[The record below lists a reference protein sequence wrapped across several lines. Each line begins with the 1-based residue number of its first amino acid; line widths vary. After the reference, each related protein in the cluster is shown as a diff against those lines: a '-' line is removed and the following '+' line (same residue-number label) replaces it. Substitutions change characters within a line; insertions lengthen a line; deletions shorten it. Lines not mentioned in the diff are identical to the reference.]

1 MNAEN
6 ITTNHV
12 QKRTK
17 IYIAA
22 IIAVAAVLAALVILN
37 VLTDGRL
44 LAPKNMKNI
53 LAGSVVPTLIAF
65 GFAMIFTGNVTD
77 LSPGSVV
84 ILTATAA
91 GLLGNSLGVVPMIIG
106 SILVGVLCMT
116 LNYTIYRV
124 TKIPPWIAGLGMTM
138 VYEAVGVFY
147 ASLVAQSGQKV
158 VVMDNSIRYMGQQPG
173 IYICWLVGILAAYVI
188 FNHTSLGVNYRAA
201 GNNEDVAGIMGIRVD
216 KAMILGG
223 IVAGAFF
230 GFAGVVKESYAAFVN
245 PMSGLASLSTVFQ
258 PMAATLLAMA
268 LANYINLIL
277 AIPVST
283 FLITLVFNVLTL
295 FGVPSGTFQDTI
307 LGLIVI
313 FFAILAQRKVKGV
326 VK

>member
-6 ITTNHV
+6 ITTNHI
-12 QKRTK
+12 QKRTQM
-17 IYIAA
+17 YIVAFV
-22 IIAVAAVLAALVILN
+22 AVAAVLAVLVILN

-147 ASLVAQSGQKV
+147 ASVVAQSGQKV
-158 VVMDNSIRYMGQQPG
+158 VVMDNSIRFMGQQPG

>member
-1 MNAEN
+1 MKTEV
-6 ITTNHV
+6 IKKQDVT
-12 QKRTK
+12 RRL
-17 IYIAA
+17 AA
-22 IIAVAAVLAALVILN
+22 AAMAAVLIVAALVILN
-37 VLTDGRL
+37 VLTQGRL
-44 LAPKNMKNI
+44 LTAKNMKNI

-65 GFAMIFTGNVTD
+65 GFAIIFTGNVTD

-84 ILTATAA
+84 ILTATSA
-91 GLLGNSLGVVPMIIG
+91 GLLGNAFGVPAMLVG
-106 SILVGVLCMT
+106 SILVGVLCMA
-116 LNYTIYRV
+116 LNFTIYRV

-138 VYEAVGVFY
+138 VYEAIGVSY
-147 ASLVAQSGQKV
+147 AAQVSQSGQKV
-158 VVMDNSIRYMGQQPG
+158 VVLENDIRFLGQQPG
-173 IYICWLVGILAAYVI
+173 IYICWIIGIAAAYVI

-216 KAMILGG
+216 RAMILGG
-223 IVAGAFF
+223 ITAGVFF
-230 GFAGVVKESYAAFVN
+230 GFAGMVKESYAAFVN

-268 LANYINLIL
+268 LANYLNLIL
-277 AIPVST
+277 AIPIAT